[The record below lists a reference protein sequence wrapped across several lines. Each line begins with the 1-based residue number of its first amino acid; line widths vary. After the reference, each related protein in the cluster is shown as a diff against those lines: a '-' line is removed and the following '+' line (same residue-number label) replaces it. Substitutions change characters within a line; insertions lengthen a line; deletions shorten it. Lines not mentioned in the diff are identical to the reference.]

1 MYSCY
6 MACPELRPGSFIL
19 QTPSLVNGSRLLKLL
34 PSSVYH
40 PLVSLRENPPER
52 ESICLESHRELLT
65 ELVQSLGFPA
75 STMTGPIPLS
85 LAASPCF
92 SPRLVV
98 PCTLADP
105 LVHSLPRRSAHPSR
119 MCWVPQSR
127 WAWPRGRSSASP
139 RCSCCAKSCRFLRT
153 SQSWPRSSPW
163 FMNSTALDS
172 SCPTWVKRQSP
183 SSRPLGRI
191 IMSLRPRS
199 AYSVA
204 AHYSKGDKSKHPFQI
219 YPVPSCP
226 VFLGLYCPFLQIAV
240 KL

>member
-1 MYSCY
+1 M
-6 MACPELRPGSFIL
+6 
-19 QTPSLVNGSRLLKLL
+19 VNGSWLLQLL

-40 PLVSLRENPPER
+40 PLISLRENLTPER
-52 ESICLESHRELLT
+52 ESSSPESHSELLI
-65 ELVQSLGFPA
+65 ELVQSQGFP
-75 STMTGPIPLS
+75 SPPWLGPCLCHLQPL
-85 LAASPCF
+85 PCF
-92 SPRLVV
+92 SLRLVV
-98 PCTLADP
+98 PWVLADP
-105 LVHSLPRRSAHPSR
+105 SVRFLPRRSAHLSQ

-163 FMNSTALDS
+163 FTSSTALDS
-172 SCPTWVKRQSP
+172 FCPTWVKRQSP
-183 SSRPLGRI
+183 SSKPLGRI

-219 YPVPSCP
+219 CPVPSCP
-226 VFLGLYCPFLQIAV
+226 VFLGPYCLFLQTI
-240 KL
+240 KLRPLKVLFSASLRFPLLLNC